1 MYVFKY
7 MFVYI
12 YKSSIYTCVRSSYQK
27 PTTKNASAA
36 SVAEASAVAGASASG
51 GTVAWKS
58 QPLLRGQRQRD

>member
-1 MYVFKY
+1 MYLNICLY
-7 MFVYI
+7 IYI